1 MLNHDPS
8 LRPTAHDILYT
19 LRIHYYSFIVPNN
32 IKLLGNNMNEENFI
46 NSQKDLDYNK
56 CSKEELINLLH
67 ERDLIIADQQKRIY
81 DLEKK

>member
-1 MLNHDPS
+1 
-8 LRPTAHDILYT
+8 
-19 LRIHYYSFIVPNN
+19 
-32 IKLLGNNMNEENFI
+32 MNEENFI